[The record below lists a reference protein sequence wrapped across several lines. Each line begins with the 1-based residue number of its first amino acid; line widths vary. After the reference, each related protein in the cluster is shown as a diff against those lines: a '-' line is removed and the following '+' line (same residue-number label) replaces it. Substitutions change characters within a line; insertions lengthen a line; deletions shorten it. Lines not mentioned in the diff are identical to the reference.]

1 MYGVMLSQREK
12 YFNKKGLLNFGIYGI
27 IHHERK
33 YMVVMSDYSKADV
46 KEYIRNIRLLL
57 TESVEEMTDEKALG
71 IIEEYVFSQARSS
84 SCSFRD
90 NTALIERL
98 FLSLRCEMDIL
109 QPLIDDRSI
118 SEIMVNG
125 PDNIFVEREGVIT
138 QVPAS
143 FDSVEDLQELI
154 RRIAGRVHRE
164 INELNPI
171 VDARLS
177 DGSRVNAVYGNI
189 ALNGP
194 ILTIR
199 KFPERVMTMGDFIQ
213 NGTISLEGARIL
225 RILVRCGYNCFVS
238 GGTSSGKTTMLNVL
252 AQLIPPGERV
262 IVIEDSAELQINQI
276 SNIVRMECRSPN
288 TSGRGQVDMTH
299 LVRASLRMRP
309 DRIIVGEVRGGEVF
323 DMINAMNTG
332 HAGSLSTG
340 HANSISGMLK
350 RLEAMF
356 MQAVDFPV
364 EAIRAQISEGID
376 IMIHMSRM
384 RDGSRRVVE
393 IAELAE
399 VRDGQIRTN
408 CLYRAE
414 GGMTGSKLLHRE
426 KLMIGDVDEEEL
438 VMI

>member
-1 MYGVMLSQREK
+1 MGAMAK
-12 YFNKKGLLNFGIYGI
+12 YT
-27 IHHERK
+27 
-33 YMVVMSDYSKADV
+33 KADV
-46 KEYIRNIRLLL
+46 KQYIRDVRLLL

-71 IIEEYVFSQARSS
+71 IIEEYVFSQQQSC
-84 SCSFRD
+84 SCSFKD

-109 QPLIDDRSI
+109 QPLVDDASI

-125 PDNIFVEREGVIT
+125 PDNIFIERKGVIT
-138 QVPAS
+138 QVPLT
-143 FDSVEDLQELI
+143 FDSGEDLQELI

-199 KFPERVMTMGDFIQ
+199 KFPEQVMTMGDFIR
-213 NGTISLEGARIL
+213 NGTVTPECARFL
-225 RILVRCGYNCFVS
+225 SILVRCGYNCFVS

-262 IVIEDSAELQINQI
+262 IVIEDSAELQIDQI
-276 SNIVRMECRSPN
+276 SNIVRMECRN
-288 TSGRGQVDMTH
+288 ANVAGRGQIDMTH
-299 LVRASLRMRP
+299 LVKASLRMRP

-364 EAIRAQISEGID
+364 DAIRAQISEGID

-393 IAELAE
+393 ISELAD
-399 VRDGQIRTN
+399 VMDGQIRTN
-408 CLYRAE
+408 CLYRDDC
-414 GGMTGSKLLHRE
+414 GMTGNRLIHRE
-426 KLMIGDVDEEEL
+426 KLEIGAIDDQEL
-438 VMI
+438 RSI

>member
-1 MYGVMLSQREK
+1 
-12 YFNKKGLLNFGIYGI
+12 
-27 IHHERK
+27 
-33 YMVVMSDYSKADV
+33 MVVMSNYSKADV
-46 KEYIRNIRLLL
+46 KEYIQDIRLLL
-57 TESVEEMTDEKALG
+57 TESVEEMTDERALD
-71 IIEEYVFSQARSS
+71 IIEDYVFSQERSS

-90 NTALIERL
+90 NTAFIERL

-125 PDNIFVEREGVIT
+125 PDRIFVEREGMIT
-138 QVPAS
+138 QVPAC

-199 KFPERVMTMGDFIQ
+199 KFPERVMTMGDFIR
-213 NGTISLEGARIL
+213 NGTISLEGARML
-225 RILVRCGYNCFVS
+225 SVLVRCGYNCFVS

-252 AQLIPPGERV
+252 AQLIPSGERV
-262 IVIEDSAELQINQI
+262 IVIEDSAELQITQI

>member
-1 MYGVMLSQREK
+1 MDAMSK
-12 YFNKKGLLNFGIYGI
+12 YTK
-27 IHHERK
+27 E
-33 YMVVMSDYSKADV
+33 DV
-46 KEYIRNIRLLL
+46 RAYIRDIRLLL
-57 TESVEEMTDEKALG
+57 TESVEEMTDEKAMG
-71 IIEEYVFSQARSS
+71 IIETFVFSQDKSA

-90 NTALIERL
+90 NAALIERL

-109 QPLIDDRSI
+109 QPYIDDGSI

-125 PDNIFVEREGVIT
+125 PDRIFVERRGKIT
-138 QVPAS
+138 QVPLS
-143 FDSVEDLQELI
+143 FDSTEDLLELI

-199 KFPERVMTMGDFIQ
+199 KFPEESLTLDDLIR
-213 NGTISLEGARIL
+213 NGTVTTDAAWVL
-225 RILVRCGYNCFVS
+225 RTLVRCRANILVS

-252 AQLIPPGERV
+252 AQLIPEDERV
-262 IVIEDSAELQINQI
+262 IVIEDSVELQIDRI
-276 SNIVRMECRSPN
+276 KNIVRLECRN
-288 TSGRGQVDMTH
+288 ANVAGRGQIDMTQ
-299 LVRASLRMRP
+299 LVRTSLRMRP

-332 HAGSLSTG
+332 HAGSMSTG
-340 HANSISGMLK
+340 HANSISGMLR

-364 EAIRAQISEGID
+364 DAIRAQISEGID
-376 IMIHMSRM
+376 IIIHMSRI

-393 IAELAE
+393 ISELTE
-399 VRDGQIRTN
+399 VSDGQIRTN
-408 CLYRAE
+408 CLYRADA
-414 GGMTGSKLLHRE
+414 GLTGNKLIHRE
-426 KLMIGDVDEEEL
+426 KLETGDIDDTEL
-438 VMI
+438 CRI